1 MPSLNPNFVSKY
13 LDEKKQ
19 YLVLE
24 KVQCRKRV
32 SNVQTGE

>member
-1 MPSLNPNFVSKY
+1 MPSLNPNYISKY

-24 KVQCRKRV
+24 KAQCKKRIT
-32 SNVQTGE
+32 NFEAG

>member
-1 MPSLNPNFVSKY
+1 MSKY

-24 KVQCRKRV
+24 KALCKRRIGV
-32 SNVQTGE
+32 LPVGQ

>member
-1 MPSLNPNFVSKY
+1 MPSLNPNFISKY

-24 KVQCRKRV
+24 KVICKKRI
-32 SNVQTGE
+32 TALAAGE